1 MANCY
6 ENYIT
11 IDNSIPSRSG
21 LYAVD
26 LPGVDILL
34 LDSLAKREQADY
46 KVAYA
51 SIYKRAWDNLVSDV
65 EKALQA
71 KFYVDKK
78 ILSRETSEFLTST
91 HTGGEVRIRI
101 DLPKYARLH
110 IISIGIKSLSA
121 HSSPEAEFFFTDE
134 NEETL
139 YSKEAELVAGYN
151 TINIDQDFEVND
163 LTISYADIESYQSKN
178 KYYPGYRY
186 YSEVFCEFDCADN
199 LYPGKVDQLYGGGLN
214 IKYNV
219 ICSVEKYVCDNINI
233 FKQALYY
240 RLGLELVVERRFGN
254 RINEF
259 TTMSAEDAQK
269 LQDFFNTQF
278 QQELLNATKAVNM
291 KEDPI
296 CFNCKSSVSSAN
308 LLP

>member
-1 MANCY
+1 MACY
-6 ENYIT
+6 TDYIT
-11 IDNSIPSRSG
+11 IDSSIPSRSG

-34 LDSLAKREQADY
+34 LDSLAKKEQADY
-46 KVAYA
+46 KALYA
-51 SIYKRAWDNLVSDV
+51 SIYKRSWDNLVSDV
-65 EKALQA
+65 EKALQS

-78 ILSRETSEFLTST
+78 ILSRETSEFLTTT

-101 DLPKYARLH
+101 ELPKYARLH
-110 IISIGIKSLSA
+110 IISIGIKA
-121 HSSPEAEFFFTDE
+121 VNAQASPEAEFLFTDE

-139 YSKEAELVAGYN
+139 YSKESELVAGYN

-163 LTISYADIESYQSKN
+163 LTISYDGVESYQTKN

-186 YSEVFCEFDCADN
+186 YSEIFCEFDCADN
-199 LYPGKVDQLYGGGLN
+199 FYPGKVDQLYGGGLN

-219 ICSVEKYVCDNINI
+219 VCSVEKYICDNINL

-259 TTMSAEDAQK
+259 TTMTTEDAEK
-269 LQDFFNTQF
+269 LQEFFNTQF
-278 QQELLNATKAVNM
+278 QQELLNATKAVNI

-296 CFNCKSSVSSAN
+296 CFNCKSSVSSVN
-308 LLP
+308 ILP